1 MADGG
6 AEVAEFA
13 AAHKVDSRP
22 VAEPAS
28 APAHNGENKFQAFDA
43 QSDDGRLQS
52 PTSPRLLGASFPR
65 QRRAE
70 LEIDDYFT
78 GPRDIAKHSKWPLF
92 LQMHG
97 SILPKMILPLIFV
110 GLWSTAIT
118 AVNTLVGTK
127 SLAVDSVLL
136 TVLGF
141 VVGLGL
147 SFRNS
152 TAYERYAEGRK
163 YWAMLVLASQT
174 LGRIFWIHGLDRPD
188 VDPRD
193 SILRKLTSMNLLV
206 AYAVSLK
213 HALRFEPYTA
223 YPDLQNLVGHLNTFA
238 KEATQTDTSS
248 SVGVPKKNF
257 FKGVGEYLGVSFAA
271 SNPRKTLKKA
281 SRPLGNLPLEILN
294 HLAVTIDHM
303 VHHDQLKVSMQQ
315 TLAYN
320 NLTLLNDVMTGCER
334 VLNTPLPI
342 AYTISISQITWV
354 YVVLLP
360 FQLVGKLGWI
370 SIPATIAAAYIILGL
385 LFIGREIENP
395 FGQDV
400 NDLPLDAYCEQIA
413 EELDII
419 ASYDMQNP
427 YGFFNSSSNMP
438 LYPVSTASAGT
449 WMQRSEEKLREAI
462 RTKPNTTFEWRANRL
477 EQKRIHDL
485 NDVKDVNPG
494 DQNV

>member
-1 MADGG
+1 MADDGPETSAFEPSKG
-6 AEVAEFA
+6 AFHPTVHGDEKR
-13 AAHKVDSRP
+13 HRTS
-22 VAEPAS
+22 
-28 APAHNGENKFQAFDA
+28 G
-43 QSDDGRLQS
+43 QS
-52 PTSPRLLGASFPR
+52 PTSPRFPPAPLPF
-65 QRRAE
+65 QRRTS

-78 GPRDIAKHSKWPLF
+78 GPRDITKHSKWPLF

-97 SILPKMILPLIFV
+97 SILPKMVLPLIFV
-110 GLWSTAIT
+110 GMWSTAIM
-118 AVNTLVGTK
+118 VIHVK
-127 SLAVDSVLL
+127 VSPVAVDSVLL

-163 YWAMLVLASQT
+163 YWAMLVLSSQV
-174 LGRIFWIHGLDRPD
+174 LGRVFWIHGLDRSD
-188 VDPRD
+188 VDPRE
-193 SILRKLTSMNLLV
+193 SVLKKLSSMNLLV
-206 AYAVSLK
+206 AFAVSLK
-213 HALRFEPYTA
+213 HSLRFEPYTA

-238 KEATQTDTSS
+238 KEATEVDAASFNK
-248 SVGVPKKNF
+248 PRKNF

-294 HLAVTIDHM
+294 HIAVTIDYM
-303 VHHDQLKVSMQQ
+303 IRNDQLKVPMQQ

-320 NLTLLNDVMTGCER
+320 NLSALNDVMTGCER

-360 FQLVGKLGWI
+360 FQLVGKLAWI
-370 SIPATIAAAYIILGL
+370 SVPATIAAAYIILGL

-400 NDLPLDAYCEQIA
+400 NDLPLDGYCEQIA
-413 EELDII
+413 AELDII
-419 ASYDMQNP
+419 ASHDMENP
-427 YGFFNSSSNMP
+427 YGFFTNSNNMP
-438 LYPVSTASAGT
+438 LYPVSTASAGV

-462 RTKPNTTFEWRANRL
+462 RTKPNKTFEWRTNRL
-477 EQKRIHDL
+477 EQNKIQTTQT
-485 NDVKDVNPG
+485 G
-494 DQNV
+494 DHNV

>member
-1 MADGG
+1 MGDGG
-6 AEVAEFA
+6 GDMPEFE
-13 AAHKVDSRP
+13 AHKVESHAAAAVP
-22 VAEPAS
+22 
-28 APAHNGENKFQAFDA
+28 APAPAPARDGENKYQTFDA
-43 QSDDGRLQS
+43 QSDDVQS
-52 PTSPRLLGASFPR
+52 PTSPRLPQFSFPR
-65 QRRAE
+65 QRRVS

-78 GPRDIAKHSKWPLF
+78 GPRDISKHSKWPLF

-118 AVNTLVGTK
+118 AVNKLVGMNT
-127 SLAVDSVLL
+127 LAVDSVLL

-163 YWAMLVLASQT
+163 YWAMLVLASQV
-174 LGRIFWIHGLDRPD
+174 LGRVFWIHALDRPN

-193 SILRKLTSMNLLV
+193 SVLKKLSSMNLLV
-206 AYAVSLK
+206 AFAVSLK

-223 YPDLQNLVGHLNTFA
+223 YPDLQHLVGHLNTFA
-238 KEATQTDTSS
+238 KEATQSDTTSS
-248 SVGVPKKNF
+248 LNVPKRNF

-294 HLAVTIDHM
+294 HIAVTIDYL
-303 VHHDQLKVSMQQ
+303 VQHDQLKVSMQQ

-320 NLTLLNDVMTGCER
+320 NLSLLNDVMAGCER

-342 AYTISISQITWV
+342 AYTIAISQITWV

-400 NDLPLDAYCEQIA
+400 NDLPLDGYCEQIA

-419 ASYDMQNP
+419 ASYDMTNP
-427 YGFFNSSSNMP
+427 YGFFTSSSNMP
-438 LYPVSTASAGT
+438 LFPVSLASAGT
-449 WMQRSEEKLREAI
+449 WMQRSEEKLRETI
-462 RTKPNTTFEWRANRL
+462 RTKPNTTFEWRTNHLGKNKMQDL
-477 EQKRIHDL
+477 E
-485 NDVKDVNPG
+485 PS